1 MGTYHIVLLL
11 LSLSLFV
18 VTFVCIF
25 IWKKLKKIEK
35 NNQDKNEPVGEIPSL
50 ENKIDQLTGLL
61 CEQEFDEAAQ
71 AVIDLHEYKNLYILH
86 IDIDNFSF
94 YRSVHGKEA
103 ADNALKY
110 VAFCIQDFFDG
121 RVLACRNL
129 SDHFYVLAEGELNK
143 AFETILQWY
152 DVLMRLI
159 AVHAITM
166 HFGIY
171 AVKNSSIPVAEMRSY
186 AKVAT
191 RSVKENYGN
200 LIGVYNE
207 DLFVQQQTRMELA
220 STFENSLKNKRFV
233 VMFQPKYDACSERI
247 AGAEAL
253 VRWQQ
258 DDGSLTSPS
267 EFIPVLEHTGLIPK
281 LDFYVFEEV
290 CKTMSH
296 FLSKDIRIVPI
307 SINFSRIN
315 LYNPAFCNKLTSIAG
330 QYGIPHKSLE
340 IELTESAF
348 FENEKILTDIAKRL
362 RKDDFRVSIDDFG
375 RGYSSLNLIK
385 EESFDVIKIDQSF
398 LQGENEGTAKMILK
412 TIFTLTRELRL
423 ETVAEGVENRTQLEF
438 LRNSGCDL
446 IQGFFF
452 SKPVS
457 NIEFENMLTMQS
469 KAS

>member
-1 MGTYHIVLLL
+1 MTTGQILLL
-11 LSLSLFV
+11 LLVLFSCFV
-18 VTFVCIF
+18 VGICIY
-25 IWKKLKKIEK
+25 ICLRMKKAAK
-35 NNQDKNEPVGEIPSL
+35 KNEEKAATKEVS
-50 ENKIDQLTGLL
+50 IDELTGLL
-61 CEQEFDEAAQ
+61 SEQEFDEAAR
-71 AVIDLHEYKNLYILH
+71 AVLDTSEAKDLYILH

-103 ADNALKY
+103 SDTALKY

-121 RVLACRNL
+121 RLIACRNA
-129 SDHFYVLAEGELNK
+129 SDHFYVLAEGKQDK
-143 AFETILQWY
+143 AFEVILQWY
-152 DVLMRLI
+152 DVLMRSI

-171 AVKNSSIPVAEMRSY
+171 MVNDRSVSVSEMRSY

-207 DLFVQQQTRMELA
+207 ELFLQQQTRMELA
-220 STFENSLKNKRFV
+220 STFESSLKNGKFI
-233 VMFQPKYDACSERI
+233 VMFQPKYDASSERI

-253 VRWQQ
+253 VRWMQ
-258 DDGSLTSPS
+258 DDGSVTSPA

-290 CKTMSH
+290 CKTMAY
-296 FLSKDIRIVPI
+296 FFSKNIEMVPI
-307 SINFSRIN
+307 SVNFSRIN
-315 LYNPAFCNKLTSIAG
+315 LYNPGFCSKLIYIAER
-330 QYGIPHKSLE
+330 YGIPHKSLE

-362 RKDDFRVSIDDFG
+362 RRDDFRVSIDDFG

-398 LQGENEGTAKMILK
+398 LQGNNENVSKVILK
-412 TIFTLTRELRL
+412 SIFSLTRELRL

-457 NIEFENMLTMQS
+457 KQEFENMLESQM
-469 KAS
+469 AS